1 MCAWIWAL
9 VATVTSKWTLAL
21 CLSLFV
27 YSNSYG
33 GVGLCLIFSI
43 YLVHSH
49 SNSPAH
55 IYRCSSQNSILSSI
69 SNMTFVQLLDTYIT
83 ELFRFSKLNVIVM
96 NLLLPKWTHTHMHT
110 RKSFGSDLSMWFI
123 RMKFAQA
130 TTTYHRRHR
139 CHRRWW
145 LHCIPNP
152 INMKYLLFVVRA
164 PLARWT
170 SERRIAIEDIS
181 LLDLLK
187 RNTGNNVQSKCYIN
201 TSHSPL
207 HAGVTHWPKCQ
218 AINFIEIIH
227 QKAISSNI
235 RVHLA

>member
-1 MCAWIWAL
+1 MFVAKFYSQFNFQHDICAAVGYLYYRVIP
-9 VATVTSKWTLAL
+9 
-21 CLSLFV
+21 LFEIERHR
-27 YSNSYG
+27 NE
-33 GVGLCLIFSI
+33 F
-43 YLVHSH
+43 
-49 SNSPAH
+49 
-55 IYRCSSQNSILSSI
+55 
-69 SNMTFVQLLDTYIT
+69 TFT
-83 ELFRFSKLNVIVM
+83 KM
-96 NLLLPKWTHTHMHT
+96 NTHT